1 MFERIETI
9 VDGINGREGAED
21 RRPNTP
27 KDIWEAIR
35 MLERGPRSAKDLS
48 PMALQKDQP
57 DAADGALCETPTE
70 TAEVMVKSPAKTISH
85 IANGHLR
92 SGRGRQRAPAAS
104 PAPSGSTLHRVRV
117 YHGHSQGPH
126 LGAGGGAPRSSTRST
141 RRSTK
146 TQPQR
151 GTSGR

>member
-35 MLERGPRSAKDLS
+35 MLERGPRPAKNLA

-57 DAADGALCETPTE
+57 GAADGALCETPTE
-70 TAEVMVKSPAKTISH
+70 TAEAMVKSLAKTFSQTGTFDQD
-85 IANGHLR
+85 AVD
-92 SGRGRQRAPAAS
+92 SVPQRP
-104 PAPSGSTLHRVRV
+104 L
-117 YHGHSQGPH
+117 QPH
-126 LGAGGGAPRSSTRST
+126 LDRPFTEYECTMAIHKARTGASGAPRSSTRST

-146 TQPQR
+146 TQTQR
-151 GTSGR
+151 GTSGG